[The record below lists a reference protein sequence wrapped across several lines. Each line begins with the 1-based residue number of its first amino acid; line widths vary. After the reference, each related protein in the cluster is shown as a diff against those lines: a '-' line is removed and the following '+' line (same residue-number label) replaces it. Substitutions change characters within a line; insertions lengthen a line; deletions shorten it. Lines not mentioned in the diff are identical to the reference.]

1 MLKLKVDL
9 GKWILIDKEG
19 HAIQT
24 TWQNFGYDSA
34 VYRFAPAA
42 AAAGESSREFLVC
55 VQDPKRIKI
64 IDILGPQ
71 KLESQNSTKL
81 LPAQDT
87 ESTPDDQYTPLLQS
101 TETPPN
107 DGSTYS
113 TTVKKLFFVFG
124 CTLAIIIAMY
134 LLYMVTGTA
143 LFSYFCGFLLM
154 LAMLYYLYLI

>member
-1 MLKLKVDL
+1 MVLKLKVDL

-24 TWQNFGYDSA
+24 SWQNFGYDSA
-34 VYRFAPAA
+34 VYRFAPA
-42 AAAGESSREFLVC
+42 EFLVC

-64 IDILGPQ
+64 MDILGPQ
-71 KLESQNSTKL
+71 KLESQNTKL

-113 TTVKKLFFVFG
+113 TTVKKLFFVCQSVHHSFFQQG
-124 CTLAIIIAMY
+124 DGHI
-134 LLYMVTGTA
+134 
-143 LFSYFCGFLLM
+143 S
-154 LAMLYYLYLI
+154 